1 MYDGKVSIQAKS
13 GLGHTPGFHPGT
25 VRKHIMVEDAC
36 KVLVKQQNPG
46 QVGSCAH
53 ETVRLR
59 KQTTVRLE
67 AGRPR
72 EMKVSL
78 PLTFHVMAA
87 KRPQQY
93 CNTYLVSVLLDY

>member
-25 VRKHIMVEDAC
+25 VRKHIIVEDAC
-36 KVLVKQQNPG
+36 KVLIKQQNPG

-67 AGRPR
+67 AGRPT